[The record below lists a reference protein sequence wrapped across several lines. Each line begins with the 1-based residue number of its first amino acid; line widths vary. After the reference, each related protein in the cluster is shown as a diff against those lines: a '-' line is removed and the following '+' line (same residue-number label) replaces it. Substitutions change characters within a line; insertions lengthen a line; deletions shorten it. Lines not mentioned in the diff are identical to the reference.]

1 MKLTLIEYIKDCQR
15 PNGHRERVHPD
26 EAARLVRVGKAK
38 LPTLRDL
45 GLYMK
50 DPKRNKCKTTEAEAA
65 D

>member
-15 PNGHRERVHPD
+15 LKGVREVVHPD

-38 LPTLRDL
+38 LADA
-45 GLYMK
+45 
-50 DPKRNKCKTTEAEAA
+50 PKRNKRRTTEAEAA